1 MRRMSAGSAIVNI
14 GSVYGSVA
22 LNSEFYP
29 GVYPSDSHHGPVRA
43 PAYAASKGAL
53 RLLSQELAVA
63 AAPMGIRVNLVSPGM
78 IEIDTRPL
86 RANVA
91 EALSQATPLGRLGR
105 PDEVA
110 GIVNFLVS
118 DEASFIT
125 GANIVVDGGWTAW

>member
-1 MRRMSAGSAIVNI
+1 MSP
-14 GSVYGSVA
+14 VA

-29 GVYPSDSHHGPVRA
+29 GVYTSDSHHGPVTA

-91 EALSQATPLGRLGR
+91 EGLSQATPLGRLGR
-105 PDEVA
+105 
-110 GIVNFLVS
+110 LTKS
-118 DEASFIT
+118 RASSIS
-125 GANIVVDGGWTAW
+125 W